1 MIYYI
6 CKSWYTSDHQLLVSC
21 NTLQQFRQ
29 RCRSRGHDGSD
40 GFFMDLQSGQRFVL
54 LEQQLGE
61 LTQTVLVEAA
71 AATKTKKNPWD
82 LFKKENLSMTP
93 VQAACVWLNG
103 SSSHSLSSS
112 FSSSKAPRSTT
123 LIWFS
128 IRWLKRKERKI
139 NKEEI
144 KSSNDGL
151 NVSNTVRLHV
161 VGIVMNLTCFIGP
174 AHQTDLQMWHC
185 DDVKSPFFVLHC
197 PSLICCCFVVFFLFS
212 GAK

>member
-1 MIYYI
+1 MPESGTWRVRRVFYGLTVG
-6 CKSWYTSDHQLLVSC
+6 SAL
-21 NTLQQFRQ
+21 
-29 RCRSRGHDGSD
+29 RSSGTAARRVDSDGSCWGGCSD
-40 GFFMDLQSGQRFVL
+40 
-54 LEQQLGE
+54 
-61 LTQTVLVEAA
+61 
-71 AATKTKKNPWD
+71 KNKKKNH
-82 LFKKENLSMTP
+82 E
-93 VQAACVWLNG
+93 
-103 SSSHSLSSS
+103 
-112 FSSSKAPRSTT
+112 
-123 LIWFS
+123 IY
-128 IRWLKRKERKI
+128 LKRKIFRWLLFKLHVSDWTGRVLTASPAPSARRRLLAPRRWSGSPSGDWKEKREI